1 MLKLVDELLD
11 SVWLVPE
18 LEELGLG
25 FIKAGEGVAICVAS
39 LASASAAFVASS
51 SWAAACTAMLTTASI
66 AAPAK
71 TKRAFIIAPCLKNR
85 RTHRRQP
92 IRYRISDLK
101 LCIEIAQGQPWQGK
115 I

>member
-1 MLKLVDELLD
+1 MPHDRSPPTLASFQLPFKALPEFGLGPGRHPGGGPGGAGGAAPTDMLKLVDELLD

-51 SWAAACTAMLTTASI
+51 S
-66 AAPAK
+66 
-71 TKRAFIIAPCLKNR
+71 
-85 RTHRRQP
+85 
-92 IRYRISDLK
+92 
-101 LCIEIAQGQPWQGK
+101 
-115 I
+115 